1 MNPNPQDRPAEE
13 PLRPH
18 SYDGIREFDKRLP
31 NWWLFTLYGAIVFW
45 IGYWSYYE
53 WFHAGASGPQQV
65 EQEMAQIEAVR
76 LSAMAATHIDDKSLW
91 QMSRN
96 SVVVAAGRA
105 TFTSMCV
112 SCHKES
118 LRGVDEGGIGAD
130 LRKQVWI
137 HGGLPTQIIQTVT
150 SGVLAKG
157 MPTWG
162 PILGQ
167 KKITEVVAYVLSY
180 HQEGEPMSIQPSP
193 PGQTNAAQP
202 GVPPTAAENA
212 GKS

>member
-1 MNPNPQDRPAEE
+1 MNPNPQEPISED

-45 IGYWSYYE
+45 VAYWSYFE
-53 WFHAGASGPQQV
+53 WFHTGLSGPQRV
-65 EQEMAQIEAVR
+65 EMAMARIEAEK
-76 LSAMAATHIDDKSLW
+76 LSTLAAAHLDDKGLW

-96 SVVVAAGRA
+96 PVVVAAGRA

-118 LRGVDEGGIGAD
+118 LRGVDDGGIGAD
-130 LRKQVWI
+130 LRRQVWI
-137 HGGLPTQIIQTVT
+137 HGGKPMQIVQTVT
-150 SGVLAKG
+150 TGVLAKG

-167 KKITEVVAYVLSY
+167 KKITEAVAYVLSY
-180 HQEGEPMSIQPSP
+180 HQEGEPMSIQPSVSKP
-193 PGQTNAAQP
+193 
-202 GVPPTAAENA
+202 
-212 GKS
+212 